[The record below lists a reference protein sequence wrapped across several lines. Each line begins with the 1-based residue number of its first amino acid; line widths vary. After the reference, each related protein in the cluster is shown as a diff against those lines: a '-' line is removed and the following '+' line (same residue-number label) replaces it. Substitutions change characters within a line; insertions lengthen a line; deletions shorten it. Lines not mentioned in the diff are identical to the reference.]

1 MSKFILNLPT
11 QIIFLKSGYNI
22 PLKDTANQSLQLLIE
37 LGDFGISLIW
47 TDTQKKQIAALAVFI
62 FEDEDDKVEQIRN
75 TINRFVITGKEQK
88 SLKIFYNFRESMLVP
103 SKYYNE
109 ELNEQML
116 SLLFGENDDA
126 VIRTDKLD
134 NLEIYNIYRLP
145 IELDKF
151 ITNTFPQVNSFHS
164 TTTQCH
170 SCSSILLAVSCLFKI
185 VLTSHIFLELFLYL
199 CFLFLFIVNF
209 FPLPFTLLFENNF
222 VRCVCEIIQPPFIF
236 LTANHDHFQP
246 FQDISNHHAYFR
258 AVSTTY
264 HNSFYSLLN
273 LKATLPIFIFT
284 FIFFHRKLFNIIE
297 NH

>member
-126 VIRTDKLD
+126 VIVPTTCNSVDGVFV
-134 NLEIYNIYRLP
+134 P
-145 IELDKF
+145 I
-151 ITNTFPQVNSFHS
+151 
-164 TTTQCH
+164 
-170 SCSSILLAVSCLFKI
+170 
-185 VLTSHIFLELFLYL
+185 
-199 CFLFLFIVNF
+199 
-209 FPLPFTLLFENNF
+209 
-222 VRCVCEIIQPPFIF
+222 
-236 LTANHDHFQP
+236 
-246 FQDISNHHAYFR
+246 
-258 AVSTTY
+258 
-264 HNSFYSLLN
+264 
-273 LKATLPIFIFT
+273 PIFPDELLLY
-284 FIFFHRKLFNIIE
+284 KLLLLMDQ
-297 NH
+297 

>member
-1 MSKFILNLPT
+1 LHEKVLGQEHTICYQKLCKHQVPLYWFASQLLSYFHTFETFASIAIT
-11 QIIFLKSGYNI
+11 DQAFLGTAFAVFVYLSAS
-22 PLKDTANQSLQLLIE
+22 ANQFSCFPRPASKLIANDNCE
-37 LGDFGISLIW
+37 FL
-47 TDTQKKQIAALAVFI
+47 
-62 FEDEDDKVEQIRN
+62 
-75 TINRFVITGKEQK
+75 
-88 SLKIFYNFRESMLVP
+88 YNYEF
-103 SKYYNE
+103 
-109 ELNEQML
+109 
-116 SLLFGENDDA
+116 
-126 VIRTDKLD
+126 
-134 NLEIYNIYRLP
+134 
-145 IELDKF
+145 
-151 ITNTFPQVNSFHS
+151 NSFHS
-164 TTTQCH
+164 TVTQCH

-209 FPLPFTLLFENNF
+209 CLLPFTLLFENNF

>member
-75 TINRFVITGKEQK
+75 TINKFVITGKEQK

-164 TTTQCH
+164 T
-170 SCSSILLAVSCLFKI
+170 SCQIIQDFNSTEMVCIVFYNSIKVLLYI
-185 VLTSHIFLELFLYL
+185 DGHLYL
-199 CFLFLFIVNF
+199 VQQFKYNG
-209 FPLPFTLLFENNF
+209 PE
-222 VRCVCEIIQPPFIF
+222 
-236 LTANHDHFQP
+236 D
-246 FQDISNHHAYFR
+246 
-258 AVSTTY
+258 VSY
-264 HNSFYSLLN
+264 HLLN
-273 LKATLPIFIFT
+273 ICKQHDLQPTEIKLHISGMIVQDSTLFQHLYNYFLHIDFISMSNQIKLKEDINDLPAHFFSHLTELATC
-284 FIFFHRKLFNIIE
+284 E
-297 NH
+297 S